1 MGLLDAVKDQFLD
14 VIEYEDKSNKLIV
27 SKYQRE
33 SGNNELKQGY
43 KVIVRESQSAVFL
56 KGGKLADIAP
66 TMLEIL
72 NLEQPAEMTGE
83 SLIEK

>member
-14 VIEYEDKSNKLIV
+14 VIEYVDKSNKLIV

-33 SGNNELKQGY
+33 SGNNELKQGS

-56 KGGKLADIAP
+56 KGGKLAVV
-66 TMLEIL
+66 
-72 NLEQPAEMTGE
+72 
-83 SLIEK
+83 